1 MNASQLIKKSFT
13 AFGGWKGILSSRY
26 LFLSGL
32 FTLLMFPYWIQDNS
46 WELPIQIMPS
56 IIGFT
61 LAGFAILLAFGDT
74 EFLKKLSYRE
84 NENHSPFYKFSST
97 FLIFIIVQTVT
108 LILSILTKSWFEK
121 SMQNKV
127 MSLTSNYSW
136 LAECYFITKLLF
148 HTLTFFIFNYSLL
161 LVIAAGVEIFRIV
174 SWLEDY
180 HTIEHN
186 KSRIK
191 QDIQDS
197 STDKV

>member
-1 MNASQLIKKSFT
+1 MKASKLISKSFN
-13 AFGGWKGILSSRY
+13 AFGGWKGLLSSRY
-26 LFLSGL
+26 LFISAVI
-32 FTLLMFPYWIQDNS
+32 TLLVFPFWIQEDS

-84 NENHSPFYKFSST
+84 DENHSPFYKFSST
-97 FLIFIIVQTVT
+97 FLIFIIVQTIT
-108 LILSILTKSWFEK
+108 LLLSIFTKSWFER
-121 SMQNKV
+121 SMQIKV
-127 MSLTSNYSW
+127 MSIPTNYYR
-136 LAECYFITKLLF
+136 LAECYFIIKLLF
-148 HTLTFFIFNYSLL
+148 HALTFFIFNYSLM

-186 KSRIK
+186 KSK
-191 QDIQDS
+191 ATKEGKDS
-197 STDKV
+197 SKN